1 MSVADLVPQAVRSDV
16 SCTARGYAPG
26 VSDIATHLLTSGT
39 PATTQAEVEKPSY
52 LSMQVVDKDA
62 NAVLDE
68 IEAAV
73 FEVAASI
80 LQVCRPSIFCG
91 SLSMQ
96 ISVTAANSPASATC

>member
-1 MSVADLVPQAVRSDV
+1 
-16 SCTARGYAPG
+16 
-26 VSDIATHLLTSGT
+26 
-39 PATTQAEVEKPSY
+39 
-52 LSMQVVDKDA
+52 MQVVDKDA

-80 LQVCRPSIFCG
+80 LQVCRLSLLCG

-96 ISVTAANSPASATC
+96 ISMTAANSPARAAC